1 MEMIMTITENK
12 TIVRRYF
19 EEAFYNPEI
28 CDQIFAPQIPWHTI
42 NRAIHPNFIS
52 TPQDEKA
59 AFARHQTLWGGWSE
73 VIDEMI
79 AEDDRVMVRWSFN
92 GSHQGEYLGIPPT
105 HNPVSFAGIYIFRIQ
120 DGRIAEVWN
129 LWDQLGEWQQLGIL
143 PDTGEL
149 LTQAMGSVVN
159 SISSSED

>member
-59 AFARHQTLWGGWSE
+59 AFAR
-73 VIDEMI
+73 
-79 AEDDRVMVRWSFN
+79 R
-92 GSHQGEYLGIPPT
+92 
-105 HNPVSFAGIYIFRIQ
+105 
-120 DGRIAEVWN
+120 
-129 LWDQLGEWQQLGIL
+129 
-143 PDTGEL
+143 
-149 LTQAMGSVVN
+149 
-159 SISSSED
+159 